1 MSRHPAKITR
11 ESRVSIV
18 DKNMKKKLIFL
29 IFILLTACVPQVET
43 PIENPPLEIPYE
55 SLNEEFSVSAPKA
68 KNINEIIVLKITA
81 IRNTVIF
88 RPDYQNQIFI
98 YTKGEWIE
106 VFHTP
111 PECKKDN
118 ITLAPGESSEFSL
131 YPAVPDL
138 EEATLL
144 RVYLFGYIAE
154 NGEASG
160 RRVGAYT
167 DVVIKP

>member
-1 MSRHPAKITR
+1 M
-11 ESRVSIV
+11 
-18 DKNMKKKLIFL
+18 KNKFIFL
-29 IFILLTACVPQVET
+29 IFILLTACVPQVEMPT
-43 PIENPPLEIPYE
+43 ENPSLEIPYE
-55 SLNEEFSVSAPKA
+55 SLNKEFSIFAPKA
-68 KNINEIIVLKITA
+68 ENINEIIVLKITA
-81 IRNTVIF
+81 TRNNMIF
-88 RPDYQNQIFI
+88 RPDYQNKIFI

-118 ITLAPGESSEFSL
+118 ISLAPGESSEFSL

>member
-1 MSRHPAKITR
+1 M
-11 ESRVSIV
+11 
-18 DKNMKKKLIFL
+18 KNKFAFL

-55 SLNEEFSVSAPKA
+55 SLNEAFSVSAPKV
-68 KNINEIIVLKITA
+68 KNINEIIALKITA
-81 IRNTVIF
+81 TRDNVIF
-88 RPDYQNQIFI
+88 RPDYQNKIFI
-98 YTKGEWIE
+98 YTGGEWVE

-118 ITLAPGESSEFSL
+118 IALASGESGEFSL

-138 EEATLL
+138 KEATLL